1 MNNFINKQLLFKK
14 MEKLHRVQKLLSNY
28 GYCSRRKAETLIQDG
43 RVKVNNKRIT
53 IGDKATEKDS
63 LYVDN
68 KLVDKESKIYII
80 FNKPVGCVTALR
92 DIDYKTVMD
101 FVKVKERVFP
111 IGRLD
116 FNTSGLLLLTN
127 DGDFANKV
135 MHPRYEVEKTYIVE
149 IDRQISKKDILN
161 IERGVKLRDGF
172 TAPAKLRRINLDI
185 IEIKVHEG
193 KNRVIR
199 RMFNKLGYR
208 VESLE
213 RVAIGNL
220 QLGKLKPKAFRIL
233 KTEPMI

>member
-1 MNNFINKQLLFKK
+1 

-53 IGDKATEKDS
+53 IGDKATEKDN

-80 FNKPVGCVTALR
+80 FNKPIGCVTALR
-92 DIDYKTVMD
+92 DRDYKTVMD

-233 KTEPMI
+233 KTEPRI

>member
-1 MNNFINKQLLFKK
+1 

-53 IGDKATEKDS
+53 IGDKATEKDN

-80 FNKPVGCVTALR
+80 FNKPIGCVTALR
-92 DIDYKTVMD
+92 DRDYKTVMD

>member
-135 MHPRYEVEKTYIVE
+135 MHPRYEVEKTYVVE
-149 IDRQISKKDILN
+149 IDRQISKKDMLN
-161 IERGVKLRDGF
+161 IERGVKLRDGY

-220 QLGKLKPKAFRIL
+220 QLGKLKPKTFRIL
-233 KTEPMI
+233 KTPPRI

>member
-233 KTEPMI
+233 KTEPRI

>member
-1 MNNFINKQLLFKK
+1 

-53 IGDKATEKDS
+53 IGDKATEKDN

-80 FNKPVGCVTALR
+80 FNKPIGCVTALR
-92 DIDYKTVMD
+92 DRDYKTVMD

-135 MHPRYEVEKTYIVE
+135 MHPRYEVEKTYVVE
-149 IDRQISKKDILN
+149 IDRQISKKDMLN
-161 IERGVKLRDGF
+161 IERGVKLRDGY

-233 KTEPMI
+233 KTEPRI

>member
-1 MNNFINKQLLFKK
+1 

-43 RVKVNNKRIT
+43 RVRVNNKRIT
-53 IGDKATEKDS
+53 IGDKATEKDN

-68 KLVDKESKIYII
+68 KLVDKENKIYII
-80 FNKPVGCVTALR
+80 FNKPVGCVTAVR
-92 DIDYKTVMD
+92 DRDYKTVMD

-135 MHPRYEVEKTYIVE
+135 MHPRYEVEKTYVVE

-161 IERGVKLRDGF
+161 IQRGVKLRDGF

-185 IEIKVHEG
+185 LEIKVHEG
-193 KNRVIR
+193 KNRVVR
-199 RMFNKLGYR
+199 RIFNKLGYR
-208 VESLE
+208 IHSLE
-213 RVAIGNL
+213 RVAIG
-220 QLGKLKPKAFRIL
+220 KLKLNKLQSKKYKIL
-233 KTEPMI
+233 KTEPRI

>member
-1 MNNFINKQLLFKK
+1 

-43 RVKVNNKRIT
+43 RVRVNNKRIT
-53 IGDKATEKDS
+53 IGDKATEKDN

-68 KLVDKESKIYII
+68 KLVNKESKIYII
-80 FNKPVGCVTALR
+80 FNKPVGCVTAVR
-92 DIDYKTVMD
+92 DRDYKTVMD

-149 IDRQISKKDILN
+149 IDRQISKKDMLN
-161 IERGVKLRDGF
+161 IQRGVKLRDGF
-172 TAPAKLRRINLDI
+172 TSPAKLRRINLDI
-185 IEIKVHEG
+185 IEIKIHEG
-193 KNRVIR
+193 KNRVVR
-199 RMFNKLGYR
+199 RIFNKLGYR
-208 VESLE
+208 INSLE
-213 RVAIGNL
+213 RVAIGKL
-220 QLGKLKPKAFRIL
+220 RLGKLQSKKYKIL
-233 KTEPMI
+233 KTEPRI